1 MIVGDDGLQSWH
13 GETDTYLG
21 INIIRAA
28 MAAQQGSKG
37 SARRLLYIQRQL
49 TRKLRN

>member
-28 MAAQQGSKG
+28 MAAQQGSKVQHADY
-37 SARRLLYIQRQL
+37 S
-49 TRKLRN
+49 TFKDN

>member
-28 MAAQQGSKG
+28 NKG
-37 SARRLLYIQRQL
+37 ARVQHADYSLF
-49 TRKLRN
+49 KDN